1 MVTKR
6 DDTANRR
13 VVDVDYM
20 KAHSDKGKR
29 TSKLSDYA
37 IYIIGELKKINGDK
51 KYILQSKGNMPIST
65 NNFNDHL
72 KAYCEACGIQY
83 KSSHKIRFYAC
94 SMMYDAGFDEKTIQ
108 EEMGHSNIGM
118 TRHYDRRTKKEVS
131 KELINS
137 TFGFKIP
144 SGDEN
149 NSAVNL

>member
-1 MVTKR
+1 
-6 DDTANRR
+6 
-13 VVDVDYM
+13 
-20 KAHSDKGKR
+20 
-29 TSKLSDYA
+29 
-37 IYIIGELKKINGDK
+37 
-51 KYILQSKGNMPIST
+51 
-65 NNFNDHL
+65 
-72 KAYCEACGIQY
+72 
-83 KSSHKIRFYAC
+83 
-94 SMMYDAGFDEKTIQ
+94 MMYDAGFDEKTIQ